1 MSDALLNFLM
11 YALPSGFLVQLLNW
25 WLSRKKRKVQDMGD
39 IDGLYIENINK
50 LREELIKTQ
59 DENRKVYRDIGRL
72 ERAVS
77 KLERAISKATTCR
90 HFDDCPIR
98 SELPEQAGSSST
110 DFRPIRQHGA
120 RDNNRRPP
128 RSGHATPQ
136 GEA

>member
-1 MSDALLNFLM
+1 MNDALLNFLM

-25 WLSRKKRKVQDMGD
+25 WLSRRKRKVQDMGD

-98 SELPEQAGSSST
+98 NELPEQTGDGT
-110 DFRPIRQHGA
+110 DYRPVRQHGK
-120 RDNNRRPP
+120 RENNRHPP
-128 RSGHATPQ
+128 RNGTATPQ